1 MRWGSQSENEQT
13 RTITKSNH
21 RDSCS
26 KHSEKNTSIISV
38 TLIIVTL
45 ISKLCLKN
53 FYISEMETIERST
66 LIDHELFGEI
76 MRKESHHDHP
86 IELNKIP
93 RWKQND
99 DVKAYVDKMGL
110 NDTIGLFI
118 SMGYTR
124 NSEVWRKL
132 YRDIGTSLFAYWEV
146 FYWEMN
152 NEEAE
157 EYRTAEIRDERIDE
171 IFK

>member
-1 MRWGSQSENEQT
+1 
-13 RTITKSNH
+13 
-21 RDSCS
+21 
-26 KHSEKNTSIISV
+26 
-38 TLIIVTL
+38 
-45 ISKLCLKN
+45 
-53 FYISEMETIERST
+53 METIERST
-66 LIDHELFGEI
+66 LTDHELFGEI

-110 NDTIGLFI
+110 NDIIGLFI

-157 EYRTAEIRDERIDE
+157 EYRAAEIRDEKIDE
-171 IFK
+171 LLG